1 MDALEC
7 FHNSK
12 PCVFLSL
19 CSSYIFG
26 LNHVQHPIPWLSSLS
41 SLLAS
46 FTSFH
51 FCFPLLF
58 LPLFPCPEHVS
69 PRINSLLRT
78 PLIWA
83 YFIIFT
89 YAFSEVAESLHLPLQ
104 QRWRSSATSRTNIW
118 IILDH
123 WVLCSQWCRPSDE
136 FGPLCLS
143 GCVKST
149 LTYNFPQIR
158 TSLKIKTQQT
168 HD

>member
-46 FTSFH
+46 FTSFL
-51 FCFPLLF
+51 FSPPFSPSFPLPRTCF
-58 LPLFPCPEHVS
+58 SKNQFPPANPSHLG
-69 PRINSLLRT
+69 LLYYIH
-78 PLIWA
+78 LCLQWSCWA
-83 YFIIFT
+83 PPYP
-89 YAFSEVAESLHLPLQ
+89 PLQ
-104 QRWRSSATSRTNIW
+104 QRWRSSATCRTSIW

-123 WVLCSQWCRPSDE
+123 WVLCSQWCWPSEE